1 MIKTAGFES
10 CSNLYEVALYFDLV
24 GKSLLNVIKSDGV
37 LSEGKAWFLL
47 NEVSKSLEILA

>member
-10 CSNLYEVALYFDLV
+10 CSNLYEVTLYFDLV